1 MIKITIKAFGPKLQS
16 ELRIEKDDEG
26 SRQIFV
32 DDDFWRLE
40 PLKKFF
46 LQNPEVAEYA
56 WQKAGQ
62 DDLSLDKSAP
72 EP

>member
-16 ELRIEKDDEG
+16 ELRIEKDDKG

-62 DDLSLDKSAP
+62 DDLPLDKSAP